1 MDGGQ
6 AWLRLRGRAAL
17 TISPGASIGWGCS
30 FWLPSFFSFYHL
42 VDRESGT
49 RHDESQG
56 FSSTSIG
63 VFIVH
68 CALTKLFSR
77 LETVWRRQRKG

>member
-1 MDGGQ
+1 MGVFV
-6 AWLRLRGRAAL
+6 L
-17 TISPGASIGWGCS
+17 ASE
-30 FWLPSFFSFYHL
+30 FFSFYHL